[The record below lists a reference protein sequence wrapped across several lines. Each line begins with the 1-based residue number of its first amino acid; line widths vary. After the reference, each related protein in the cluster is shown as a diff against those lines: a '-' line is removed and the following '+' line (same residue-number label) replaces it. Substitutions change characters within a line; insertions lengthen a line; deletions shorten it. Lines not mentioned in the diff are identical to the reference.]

1 MTEGKLSRRD
11 SLKGLALLGA
21 GAVTATAVTSL
32 TTEADAAQV
41 HMDIALATLNT
52 ALHQLQDAIPDKG
65 GHRVKAIALVKSAI
79 AEVQLGIQAGK

>member
-32 TTEADAAQV
+32 TTEAEAAQI
-41 HMDIALATLNT
+41 HMDIALGTLKT

-65 GHRVKAIALVKSAI
+65 GHRVKAIALVKDAI
-79 AEVQLGIQAGK
+79 AQVELGIRAGR

>member
-21 GAVTATAVTSL
+21 GAVTAPAVTSL
-32 TTEADAAQV
+32 TTEAEAAQI
-41 HMDIALATLNT
+41 HMDIALGTLNT

-65 GHRVKAIALVKSAI
+65 GHRIKAIGLVKAAI
-79 AEVQLGIQAGK
+79 DEVQRGIRAGR

>member
-32 TTEADAAQV
+32 TTQAEAAQV
-41 HMDIALATLNT
+41 HMDIALETLNT
-52 ALHQLQDAIPDKG
+52 ALKQLQDAIPDKG
-65 GHRVKAIALVKSAI
+65 GHRVKAIALVREAI
-79 AEVQLGIQAGK
+79 NQVELGIRAGR

>member
-21 GAVTATAVTSL
+21 GAVTATAVTGL
-32 TTEADAAQV
+32 TAEAEAAQV
-41 HMDIALATLNT
+41 HMDIALGTLNT

-65 GHRVKAIALVKSAI
+65 GHRVKAIALVREAI
-79 AEVQLGIQAGK
+79 AQVELGIKAGR

>member
-21 GAVTATAVTSL
+21 VTATAVTGL
-32 TTEADAAQV
+32 TAEAEAAQV
-41 HMDIALATLNT
+41 HMDIALGTLNT

-65 GHRVKAIALVKSAI
+65 GHRVKAIALVREAI
-79 AEVQLGIQAGK
+79 AQVELGIKAGR